1 MDDKQW
7 QIIKPVIARLR
18 ASVMAT
24 AVGLLA
30 GLGLF
35 VATAWLVAA
44 GGQEVGGEVVV
55 GPHLGLLSNF
65 YPGYSVTWAGAF
77 IGFFYAGVTGGVAGW
92 VVAWVYNMVA
102 LRGLKGE
109 TDSPKS

>member
-1 MDDKQW
+1 VDDKQW

-24 AVGLLA
+24 AFGLLA

-35 VATAWLVAA
+35 LATVMLVVR
-44 GGQEVGGEVVV
+44 GGREVRGEIVV

-65 YPGYSVTWAGAF
+65 YPGYSVTWGGAF
-77 IGFFYAGVTGGVAGW
+77 VGFFYAAVTGAVAGW
-92 VVAWVYNMVA
+92 IVAWVYNTVA
-102 LRGLKGE
+102 LRGLKGD
-109 TDSPKS
+109 TSKS

>member
-18 ASVMAT
+18 ASVMAV
-24 AVGLLA
+24 AFGALA

-35 VATAWLVAA
+35 LATAWLVVR
-44 GGQEVGGEVVV
+44 GGQVVKGEMVV

-65 YPGYSVTWAGAF
+65 YPGYEVTWLGAF
-77 IGFFYAGVTGGVAGW
+77 IGFFYAAATGAVAGYTI
-92 VVAWVYNMVA
+92 AWVYNVVA
-102 LRGLKGE
+102 LRGVKGE
-109 TDSPKS
+109 NARDS